1 MLFIHCHFT
10 TSSTIFPNY
19 CYILKCFLKIV
30 CPIFEG
36 DGGKVRSLPIV
47 NQRTIKAGLKP
58 VAETIFAFLRNR
70 SKHHVKWLAI
80 GERCNKL
87 ARLKRC
93 ICPVLDNQS
102 VDDSE

>member
-1 MLFIHCHFT
+1 M
-10 TSSTIFPNY
+10 
-19 CYILKCFLKIV
+19 
-30 CPIFEG
+30 
-36 DGGKVRSLPIV
+36 PIV

-58 VAETIFAFLRNR
+58 VAESIFAFLRNR
-70 SKHHVKWLAI
+70 SKHHVQWLAI